1 MTRVRG
7 FVFRDLDDALDY
19 FTQREIDDDAERKMD
34 AFIKGRQA
42 GLLQIPAGANE
53 YPMGTP
59 EAAEWERGRSSVEAQ
74 RAAEAL
80 RQRARRNCDPCT
92 CGGRGLCL
100 ADAA

>member
-1 MTRVRG
+1 MIRVRG
-7 FVFRDLDDALDY
+7 MLFSDADAAHDYFVQRGIDDARAA
-19 FTQREIDDDAERKMD
+19 QD

-42 GLLQIPAGANE
+42 GLVQVPAGANE
-53 YPMGTP
+53 YPLGSP
-59 EAAEWERGRSSVEAQ
+59 EYAEWERGRSSVEAQ